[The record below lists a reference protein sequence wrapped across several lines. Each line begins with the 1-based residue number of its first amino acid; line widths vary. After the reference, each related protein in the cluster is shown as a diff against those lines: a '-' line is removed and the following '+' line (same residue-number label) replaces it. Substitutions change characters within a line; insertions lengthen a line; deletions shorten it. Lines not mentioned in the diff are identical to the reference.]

1 MTHNILPGV
10 QGFVDRIVRL
20 HEDRKSLNEDL
31 KEVMKEAKD
40 SGVDAK
46 TLREMVKL
54 AKMDA
59 NDRAEAEYLRKQYCE
74 ALGF

>member
-20 HEDRKSLNEDL
+20 HEERKNLNDDL

-40 SGVDAK
+40 NGVDAK

-59 NDRAEAEYLRKQYCE
+59 NARAEAEYLRKQYCE
-74 ALGF
+74 VLGF

>member
-1 MTHNILPGV
+1 MTHNTLPGV
-10 QGFVDRIVRL
+10 SGFVDRIVRL
-20 HEDRKSLNEDL
+20 HEERKDINDSI
-31 KEVMKEAKD
+31 KEVVAEAKE